1 MKPVRWFF
9 IVCWTLTPVLGLGAA
24 QDSGSVETTVKT
36 VTLDPESKAPV
47 VILETVGDKRLLPI
61 WIDMPEARAIALELE
76 QIAPPRPLTHDLI
89 RNLLNG
95 LGVKLQR
102 VTVSDLRNNTY
113 FALLSLE
120 FRGQTLEIDSRPS
133 DAIAVA
139 LRMKAPIYATAE
151 VLAKAKSL
159 PAPSSSGA
167 EPARQKL
174 GLQTQDLTAELAAL
188 LDLSS
193 QRGVLVADVA
203 PGSPAANAG
212 LQRGDILTKA
222 NDKTVQSTADLDA
235 VLEVIKAP
243 AQIRLE
249 VIRNGKPMLI
259 AVDLPTQASEGYSI
273 FSRVLQYFLERNIF
287 FLSCSHRDVKIS
299 PLEH

>member
-1 MKPVRWFF
+1 MKHVRWFF
-9 IVCWTLTPVLGLGAA
+9 IVCWTLTPALGLRAA
-24 QDSGSVETTVKT
+24 QDGGSVETTVKT

-61 WIDMPEARAIALELE
+61 WIDMPEARAIAIEIE
-76 QIAPPRPLTHDLI
+76 RIVPPRPLTHDLI
-89 RNLLNG
+89 RNLLNK

-102 VTVSDLRNNTY
+102 ITITDLRHTTY

-139 LRMKAPIYATAE
+139 LRMKAPIYATTE

-159 PAPSSSGA
+159 PALSSSG
-167 EPARQKL
+167 EQARQKL

-188 LDLSS
+188 LDLSP

-203 PGSPAANAG
+203 PGSPAANVG
-212 LQRGDILTKA
+212 LQRGDVLIKA
-222 NDKTVQSTADLDA
+222 NDQALQSAADLDA
-235 VLEVIKAP
+235 ALETVKAP

-249 VIRNGKPMLI
+249 VLREGKLI
-259 AVDLPTQASEGYSI
+259 LIMID
-273 FSRVLQYFLERNIF
+273 
-287 FLSCSHRDVKIS
+287 S
-299 PLEH
+299 PS

>member
-1 MKPVRWFF
+1 MKHVRWFF
-9 IVCWTLTPVLGLGAA
+9 IVCWALTPASGLRAA

-47 VILETVGDKRLLPI
+47 VILETVGDKRILPI

-76 QIAPPRPLTHDLI
+76 QIVPPRPLTHDLI
-89 RNLLNG
+89 RNLLSK

-102 VTVSDLRNNTY
+102 ATITDLRNNTY
-113 FALLSLE
+113 FAVLTLE
-120 FRGQTLEIDSRPS
+120 RSGQSLEIDSRPS

-139 LRMKAPIYATAE
+139 LRMKAPIYATMQ
-151 VLAKAKSL
+151 VLAKAKPL
-159 PAPSSSGA
+159 LAPSGGGA
-167 EPARQKL
+167 AARQRL

-203 PGSPAANAG
+203 PGSPAANTG
-212 LQRGDILTKA
+212 LQRGDILIKA
-222 NDKTVQSTADLDA
+222 NDKPLQSTADLDA
-235 VLEVIKAP
+235 VLEAVKAP

-249 VIRNGKPMLI
+249 VLRKGKPI
-259 AVDLPTQASEGYSI
+259 VIRID
-273 FSRVLQYFLERNIF
+273 
-287 FLSCSHRDVKIS
+287 S
-299 PLEH
+299 PS

>member
-1 MKPVRWFF
+1 MKHVRWFF
-9 IVCWTLTPVLGLGAA
+9 IVCWTLIPAFGLRAA

-36 VTLDPESKAPV
+36 VTLDPQSKAPV

-61 WIDMPEARAIALELE
+61 WIDMPEARAIALEIE
-76 QIAPPRPLTHDLI
+76 QIVPPRPLTHDLI
-89 RNLLNG
+89 RNLLNK

-102 VTVSDLRNNTY
+102 VTITDLRNTTY

-159 PAPSSSGA
+159 LAPSSRG
-167 EPARQKL
+167 EHARQKL
-174 GLQTQDLTAELAAL
+174 GLQTQDLTAELATL

-212 LQRGDILTKA
+212 IQRGDILTKA
-222 NDKTVQSTADLDA
+222 SDKAVHSTTDLDA
-235 VLEVIKAP
+235 VLEAAKAP

-249 VIRNGKPMLI
+249 VLREGKPILI
-259 AVDLPTQASEGYSI
+259 MID
-273 FSRVLQYFLERNIF
+273 
-287 FLSCSHRDVKIS
+287 S
-299 PLEH
+299 PS

>member
-1 MKPVRWFF
+1 MKHVRWFF
-9 IVCWTLTPVLGLGAA
+9 IVCWTLTPTFGLRAA

-36 VTLDPESKAPV
+36 VTLDPESKVPV
-47 VILETVGDKRLLPI
+47 VILETVGDKRILPI

-76 QIAPPRPLTHDLI
+76 QIVPPRPLTHDLI
-89 RNLLNG
+89 RNLLSK

-102 VTVSDLRNNTY
+102 ATITDLRNNTY
-113 FALLSLE
+113 FAVLTLE
-120 FRGQTLEIDSRPS
+120 RSGQSLEIDSRPS

-139 LRMKAPIYATAE
+139 LRMKAPIFVTMQ
-151 VLAKAKSL
+151 VLAKAKPL
-159 PAPSSSGA
+159 LAPSSGGA
-167 EPARQKL
+167 AARQKL

-203 PGSPAANAG
+203 PGSPASNTG
-212 LQRGDILTKA
+212 LQRGDILIKA
-222 NDKTVQSTADLDA
+222 NDKALQSTADLDA

-249 VIRNGKPMLI
+249 VLRKGKPIVIMI
-259 AVDLPTQASEGYSI
+259 D
-273 FSRVLQYFLERNIF
+273 
-287 FLSCSHRDVKIS
+287 S
-299 PLEH
+299 PS

>member
-1 MKPVRWFF
+1 MKHVRWFF
-9 IVCWTLTPVLGLGAA
+9 IVCWTFTPAFGLRAA
-24 QDSGSVETTVKT
+24 QDSGSVKTTVKT

-76 QIAPPRPLTHDLI
+76 QIVPPRPLTHDLI
-89 RNLLNG
+89 RNLLNK

-102 VTVSDLRNNTY
+102 ITITDLRNTTY

-139 LRMKAPIYATAE
+139 LRMKAPIYATTE
-151 VLAKAKSL
+151 VLAKAKPL
-159 PAPSSSGA
+159 LTPSSRG
-167 EPARQKL
+167 EQARQKL

-212 LQRGDILTKA
+212 IQRGDILTKA
-222 NDKTVQSTADLDA
+222 NDKTVQSTTDLDD

-249 VIRNGKPMLI
+249 VLREGKPIVIMI
-259 AVDLPTQASEGYSI
+259 D
-273 FSRVLQYFLERNIF
+273 
-287 FLSCSHRDVKIS
+287 S
-299 PLEH
+299 PS

>member
-1 MKPVRWFF
+1 MKYLRWFL
-9 IVCWTLTPVLGLGAA
+9 IVCWTLTPALGLRAA
-24 QDSGSVETTVKT
+24 QDGGSVETTVKT

-61 WIDMPEARAIALELE
+61 WIDMPEARAIAIEIE
-76 QIAPPRPLTHDLI
+76 QIVPPRPLTHDLI

-139 LRMKAPIYATAE
+139 LRMKAPIYATTE
-151 VLAKAKSL
+151 VLAKAKPL
-159 PAPSSSGA
+159 LAPSSRG
-167 EPARQKL
+167 EQARQKL
-174 GLQTQDLTAELAAL
+174 GLQTQDLTAELATL

-203 PGSPAANAG
+203 PASSASNTG
-212 LQRGDILTKA
+212 LQRGDILIKA
-222 NDKTVQSTADLDA
+222 NDKALQSTADLDA
-235 VLEVIKAP
+235 VFEAAEAP

-249 VIRNGKPMLI
+249 VLRGGKPIVIMI
-259 AVDLPTQASEGYSI
+259 
-273 FSRVLQYFLERNIF
+273 N
-287 FLSCSHRDVKIS
+287 S
-299 PLEH
+299 PS

>member
-9 IVCWTLTPVLGLGAA
+9 IVCWTFTPALGLRAA

-47 VILETVGDKRLLPI
+47 VILETVGDKRLLLI
-61 WIDMPEARAIALELE
+61 WVDLPEARAIALELE
-76 QIAPPRPLTHDLI
+76 RIVPPRPLTHDLI
-89 RNLLNG
+89 RNLLDG
-95 LGVKLQR
+95 LSVKLQR
-102 VTVSDLRNNTY
+102 VTITDVRNNTY

-120 FRGQTLEIDSRPS
+120 FRGQALEIDSRPS

-139 LRMKAPIYATAE
+139 LRMKAPIYATTE

-159 PAPSSSGA
+159 LEPSSRG
-167 EPARQKL
+167 EQARQKL

-203 PGSPAANAG
+203 AGSPAANAH
-212 LQRGDILTKA
+212 LQRGDILIKA
-222 NDKTVQSTADLDA
+222 NDKPLQSTADLDN
-235 VLEVIKAP
+235 VLEAVKAP

-249 VIRNGKPMLI
+249 VLREGKPIVIMI
-259 AVDLPTQASEGYSI
+259 D
-273 FSRVLQYFLERNIF
+273 
-287 FLSCSHRDVKIS
+287 S
-299 PLEH
+299 PS

>member
-1 MKPVRWFF
+1 MKHVHWFF
-9 IVCWTLTPVLGLGAA
+9 IICWTFTPALGLRAA
-24 QDSGSVETTVKT
+24 QDSGSVETKVKT

-47 VILETVGDKRLLPI
+47 VILETTGDKRLLPI
-61 WIDMPEARAIALELE
+61 WIDMPEARAIALEIE
-76 QIAPPRPLTHDLI
+76 QITPPRPLTHDLI

-151 VLAKAKSL
+151 VLAKAKPL
-159 PAPSSSGA
+159 LAPSSGG
-167 EPARQKL
+167 EQARQKL

-193 QRGVLVADVA
+193 QHGVLVADVA

-212 LQRGDILTKA
+212 LQRGDILAKA
-222 NDKTVQSTADLDA
+222 NDKTLQSTADLDA
-235 VLEVIKAP
+235 AIEAVKAP
-243 AQIRLE
+243 AKVSLE
-249 VIRNGKPMLI
+249 VIRKSQ
-259 AVDLPTQASEGYSI
+259 PTVI
-273 FSRVLQYFLERNIF
+273 VI
-287 FLSCSHRDVKIS
+287 DVPS
-299 PLEH
+299 

>member
-9 IVCWTLTPVLGLGAA
+9 IVCWTLTPALGLRAA

-61 WIDMPEARAIALELE
+61 WIDVPEARAIALELE
-76 QIAPPRPLTHDLI
+76 QIVLPRPLTHDLI

-95 LGVKLQR
+95 LSVKLLR
-102 VTVSDLRNNTY
+102 VTVSDIRNNTY
-113 FALLSLE
+113 LALLSLE

-151 VLAKAKSL
+151 VLAKAKPL
-159 PAPSSSGA
+159 PAPSSSRA
-167 EPARQKL
+167 AARQKL
-174 GLQTQDLTAELAAL
+174 GLQTQDLTAELATL
-188 LDLSS
+188 LDLSP
-193 QRGVLVADVA
+193 QRAVLVADVA

-212 LQRGDILTKA
+212 LQRGDVLIKA
-222 NDKTVQSTADLDA
+222 NDKALQSTADLDA
-235 VLEVIKAP
+235 VLEAVKAP

-249 VIRNGKPMLI
+249 VLREGKPILI
-259 AVDLPTQASEGYSI
+259 MID
-273 FSRVLQYFLERNIF
+273 
-287 FLSCSHRDVKIS
+287 S
-299 PLEH
+299 PS

>member
-1 MKPVRWFF
+1 MKHLRWFL
-9 IVCWTLTPVLGLGAA
+9 IVCWTLTPALGLRAA
-24 QDSGSVETTVKT
+24 HDSGSVETTVKT

-76 QIAPPRPLTHDLI
+76 RIVPPRPLTHDLI
-89 RNLLNG
+89 RNLLNK

-102 VTVSDLRNNTY
+102 VTITDLRNTTY

-120 FRGQTLEIDSRPS
+120 FRGQALEIDSRPS

-151 VLAKAKSL
+151 VLAKAKPL
-159 PAPSSSGA
+159 LAPSSRG
-167 EPARQKL
+167 EQARQKL

-212 LQRGDILTKA
+212 LQRGDILIKA
-222 NDKTVQSTADLDA
+222 NDKTVQSTTDLDA
-235 VLEVIKAP
+235 VLEAGNAP
-243 AQIRLE
+243 AQIRIE
-249 VIRNGKPMLI
+249 VIREGKPMLI
-259 AVDLPTQASEGYSI
+259 AVDLPT
-273 FSRVLQYFLERNIF
+273 
-287 FLSCSHRDVKIS
+287 
-299 PLEH
+299 

>member
-1 MKPVRWFF
+1 MKHVRWFF

-102 VTVSDLRNNTY
+102 VTITDVRNNTY

-120 FRGQTLEIDSRPS
+120 FRGQALEIDSRPS

-139 LRMKAPIYATAE
+139 LRMKAPIYATTE

-159 PAPSSSGA
+159 RAPSSGG
-167 EPARQKL
+167 EQARQKL

-193 QRGVLVADVA
+193 QQGVLVADVA

-222 NDKTVQSTADLDA
+222 NDKTVQSTTDLDA
-235 VLEVIKAP
+235 VLEAAKAP

-249 VIRNGKPMLI
+249 VLREGKPMLI
-259 AVDLPTQASEGYSI
+259 AVDLPT
-273 FSRVLQYFLERNIF
+273 
-287 FLSCSHRDVKIS
+287 
-299 PLEH
+299 

>member
-9 IVCWTLTPVLGLGAA
+9 IVCWTLTPALGLRAA

-61 WIDMPEARAIALELE
+61 WIDLPEARAIALELE
-76 QIAPPRPLTHDLI
+76 RIVPPRPQTHDLI
-89 RNLLNG
+89 RNLLDG
-95 LGVKLQR
+95 LSVKLQR
-102 VTVSDLRNNTY
+102 ATITNLRNDTY

-139 LRMKAPIYATAE
+139 LRMKAPIYATTE

-159 PAPSSSGA
+159 LAPSSRG
-167 EPARQKL
+167 EQARQKL

-193 QRGVLVADVA
+193 QHGVLVADVA
-203 PGSPAANAG
+203 AGSPAANAG
-212 LQRGDILTKA
+212 LQRGDILVKA
-222 NDKTVQSTADLDA
+222 NDKTVQSTTDLDA
-235 VLEVIKAP
+235 VLEAAKAP

-249 VIRNGKPMLI
+249 VLREGKPIVIMI
-259 AVDLPTQASEGYSI
+259 D
-273 FSRVLQYFLERNIF
+273 
-287 FLSCSHRDVKIS
+287 S
-299 PLEH
+299 PS